1 MNVYSTDLYEIFDS
15 NVFFEGSDNVNKHN
29 IPLFVVDFFS
39 SLIIDLDQSNNK
51 TTNKV
56 CHIDA
61 MI

>member
-1 MNVYSTDLYEIFDS
+1 MYILQTYMKFLIPMF
-15 NVFFEGSDNVNKHN
+15 FFEGSDNINKHK
-29 IPLFVVDFFS
+29 IPSFVVDFFS